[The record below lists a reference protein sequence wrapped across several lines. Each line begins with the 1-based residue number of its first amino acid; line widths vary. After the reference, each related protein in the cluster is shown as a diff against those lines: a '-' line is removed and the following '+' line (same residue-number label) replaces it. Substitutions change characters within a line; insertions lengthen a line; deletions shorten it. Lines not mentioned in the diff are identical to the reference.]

1 MGKCPGGEEMEYFF
15 YIIGILIAIISVF
28 VKIFNIKFDGIELH
42 KVNPRRV
49 TIVEKTFGDY
59 PEGQTEGVRRV
70 ILNPGLHFMI
80 KISPFYVVKYP
91 NLPMFKFSIEPL
103 AGMEEDWSDWENK
116 PRHPIDEVDWDT
128 VSGVELEGGSMALV
142 EFLLVFS
149 IFDPIAFLYNNENP
163 IQTMVAVAKSI
174 IRDDLS
180 SFSFS
185 SAMQISTEEQLRIF
199 NRIKDAVETLE
210 MGIELKFPENGTLIK
225 NLYPCPETKKGRA
238 LRFDA
243 KQKGKAEVEIAT
255 GKSLAAEK
263 IGEGWGKKIKQ
274 KAVVSGL
281 DVRDAFA
288 HENLETVG
296 KNLGDKTVIL
306 GSGQGGGDL
315 TSMVAGLAATATSVA
330 KTGNK
335 GTSANKEDNE
345 K

>member
-1 MGKCPGGEEMEYFF
+1 MEYFLF
-15 YIIGILIAIISVF
+15 VVGGLMIVGSVLI
-28 VKIFNIKFDGIELH
+28 KIFNIKFNGIELH
-42 KVNPRRV
+42 KVAPKRV

-59 PEGQTEGVRRV
+59 PEGQTGGVRKV
-70 ILNPGLHFMI
+70 VLNPGLHFMI
-80 KISPFYVVKYP
+80 KVSPFYVVKYP

-116 PRHPIDEVDWDT
+116 PRHPINEIDWDA

-149 IFDPIAFLYNNENP
+149 IFDPIAFLYNNENS
-163 IQTMVAVAKSI
+163 IQTMVAMAKSI
-174 IRDDLS
+174 IRDSLS

-185 SAMQISTEEQLRIF
+185 GAMQISTEEQLQIF
-199 NRIKDAVETLE
+199 NRIKDAVEKLG
-210 MGIELKFPENGTLIK
+210 MGIKLEFPENGTLIK

-243 KQKGKAEVEIAT
+243 KQKGKAEVEVAT

-263 IGEGWGKKIKQ
+263 IGEGWGKKIRQ
-274 KAVVSGL
+274 KAEVSGL

-306 GSGQGGGDL
+306 GSSQGGGDL

-330 KTGNK
+330 KTTTNNP
-335 GTSANKEDNE
+335 NKENG